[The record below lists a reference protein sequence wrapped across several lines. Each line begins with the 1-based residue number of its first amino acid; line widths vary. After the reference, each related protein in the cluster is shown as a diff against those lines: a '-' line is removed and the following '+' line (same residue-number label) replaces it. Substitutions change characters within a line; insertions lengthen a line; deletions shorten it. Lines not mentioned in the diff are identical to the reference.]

1 MRTGHRLVAR
11 WTGICVIAGFAA
23 ACGGL
28 GPTATPTPTPTLV
41 ATPTPNVPTVTLT
54 PALVA
59 TPTPTPTRPDL
70 VVGTEALIAGVPMR
84 DDGWR
89 VRVDSVAHGSAVLAG
104 GQSTLPNLP
113 NGQEWLRLQ
122 FRVRYV
128 GTGTPSQQ
136 LLAKD
141 MSVFFQ
147 SAGINYTAKAVGAS
161 PALETDIAKDA
172 DVSVTFWFSI
182 AESAPVIFL
191 MWDAFGQPP
200 DTYQWDLS
208 PAVHSA
214 AAAPEWTTP
223 AAQKW
228 KTLSGPVSSL
238 GGGRDEVLLDP
249 PGEFLIADW
258 RMTQTGSVGCS
269 LDIYFE
275 NDVFQTDS
283 ISETG
288 PSVRGT
294 MLLKLPGST
303 GDGSGV
309 LNVSVL
315 MASCPWRVDLAGIGS
330 LFGPHSASVADFIWR
345 TDHLGGRWAGIADRP
360 ATPNLVA
367 AENRALTVAA
377 ANPDAN
383 AALGNALDPKW
394 YRGNYYVDGVKNV
407 GHLLAWSN
415 AIIAL
420 VLRPSIDPSDF
431 ELLYEPFSA
440 AIPSEILGSAA
451 P

>member
-1 MRTGHRLVAR
+1 MRTGQGFVAR
-11 WTGICVIAGFAA
+11 SAAILVIAGFAA
-23 ACGGL
+23 ACGGV
-28 GPTATPTPTPTLV
+28 GPTPTL
-41 ATPTPNVPTVTLT
+41 TPTRSVPTVTLT
-54 PALVA
+54 PTPVTA
-59 TPTPTPTRPDL
+59 PTPTPTRPDL
-70 VVGTEALIAGVPMR
+70 VVGTEALIAGVPMP

-104 GQSTLPNLP
+104 GQSTLPNLQK
-113 NGQEWLRLQ
+113 GREWLRLKL
-122 FRVRYV
+122 RVRYV

-147 SAGINYTAKAVGAS
+147 SAGISYTAKAVGAS

-214 AAAPEWTTP
+214 AAPPEWTTP

-238 GGGRDEVLLDP
+238 GGGRDEVLQDP

-258 RMTQTGSVGCS
+258 RMAQTGSVGCS

-330 LFGPHSASVADFIWR
+330 LFGPNSALVADFIQR
-345 TDHLGGRWAGIADRP
+345 TDHLGQDWAGIAAVQ
-360 ATPNLVA
+360 ATRNVIA
-367 AENRALTVAA
+367 AQNRALTVAA
-377 ANPDAN
+377 SNPDAN

-394 YRGNYYVDGVKNV
+394 YRGNYYLDGVENV

-415 AIIAL
+415 AIFAL
-420 VLRPSIDPSDF
+420 VLQPLIDPSDF
-431 ELLYEPFSA
+431 EILYKPFA
-440 AIPSEILGSAA
+440 ADIPHEILGSAA